1 MAVSVT
7 TIAHQGDGTNTADY
21 SGLVLTSLTGVTGC
35 LYTLAIM
42 TSRAAALTSV
52 PSVAGWGTTW
62 DQISTVTFNSTG
74 TPRSRMTLFRTTLAA
89 GSGPG
94 DIDITFGANAH
105 DGVVVF
111 LQKWDGVDISSGTF
125 GSATIV
131 QSLTNRANVSATPSI
146 TLTNPIGAGNATYA
160 AWGTDTIFG
169 PTPGSGYT
177 LLDFEN
183 MTAPTHAAHDVWRAD
198 GQQLVDSTI
207 AGADWGGVA
216 IEILA
221 GGFADIPRT
230 PLVGAAE
237 FASLAGLVVMGTI
250 LTPTTA

>member
-7 TIAHQGDGTNTADY
+7 TIAHQGDATNTADY

-42 TSRAAALTSV
+42 ASRAASTTSA
-52 PSVAGWGTTW
+52 PSVSGWGTTW
-62 DQISTVTFNSTG
+62 VEISNSVFNSTA
-74 TPRSRMTLFRTTLAA
+74 TPRSRLTLLRTTLAT

-94 DIDITFGANAH
+94 NISITFGASAH

-125 GSATIV
+125 GSGTIV
-131 QSLTNRANVSATPSI
+131 QFLTGRANVNATPSI
-146 TLTNPIGAGNATYA
+146 TLTNSIGAGNATYA
-160 AWGTDTIFG
+160 AWGTDTIFA
-169 PTPGSGYT
+169 PTAGSGYT
-177 LLDFEN
+177 LLDFDN
-183 MTAPTHAAHDVWRAD
+183 MTAPAHAAHDVWRAD

-221 GGFADIPRT
+221 GGLVDIPRT

-237 FASLAGLVVMGTI
+237 FASLAGLAVMGTI
-250 LTPTTA
+250 LSPGTA